1 MKELSEEKLNIERAR
16 LKKMSEFEDKFSEYT
31 IAGVDEAG
39 RGPLA
44 GPVVAGCVV
53 LDRSKEILFLNDSK
67 KLSENKRELLYD
79 EIIDKSYAYGIGI
92 VDEKII
98 DEINILEATHVAMK
112 EAYENA
118 NSMYKE
124 RYGKEINMLFVD
136 ALKIKKID
144 IKQVSIVH
152 GDALSISIAAAS
164 VIAKVTRDRMMLDYD
179 KKYPDYGFSKHK
191 GYGTKYHMDK
201 IKEIGPCEI
210 HRKSFLTFLNAQ

>member
-1 MKELSEEKLNIERAR
+1 MKELNEEKLNIERAR

-67 KLSENKRELLYD
+67 KLSEKKRELLYD
-79 EIIDKSYAYGIGI
+79 EIIDKSFAYGIGI

-124 RYGKEINMLFVD
+124 RHGKEINMLFVD

-152 GDALSISIAAAS
+152 GDALSVSIAAAS

-201 IKEIGPCEI
+201 LKEIGPCEI